1 MPASLGWQ
9 AYIVIMLDISI
20 LAITGIFFFAEK
32 FADLKKW
39 CYLCS
44 VLLH

>member
-20 LAITGIFFFAEK
+20 LAITGIFFAEK
-32 FADLKKW
+32 FAD
-39 CYLCS
+39 
-44 VLLH
+44 